1 MSKQAHLNGIL
12 KDSESACVSLPEEA
26 GGGVEKLMRWLI
38 GYGVRHAASAWED
51 DYVEHLRGEG
61 FSRGRSASTVMLHE
75 ERCIWLVVWEMTS
88 GSTISIS
95 SGRPAS

>member
-12 KDSESACVSLPEEA
+12 KGSEFACVSLPEEA
-26 GGGVEKLMRWLI
+26 GGGVEKLMRWL
-38 GYGVRHAASAWED
+38 YGVRPVASAWED

-75 ERCIWLVVWEMTS
+75 ERGIWLVVWEMTS